1 MPLSRRRVTDPATLR
16 VLAHPVRLALLD
28 LLVSGGAH
36 TATQAAEV
44 LGQTPSNC
52 SWHLRKLAA
61 HGFVREVSDVP
72 GRHRPWRVVSEG
84 LPWGDSDDE
93 GAAHDA
99 VTDLLVDRELQRL
112 RASRAAAASEPVEW
126 RGATAFHHAP
136 LRLTAAQARELDG
149 RMAALVGE
157 YAGPSEHPD
166 ARPVSLVAWLAP
178 TAPAPGGGATG

>member
-28 LLVSGGAH
+28 LLASGGAH
-36 TATQAAEV
+36 TATQAAGI

-61 HGFVREVSDVP
+61 HGFVREVGDVP

-84 LPWGDSDDE
+84 LPWGEPDDE

-99 VTDLLVDRELQRL
+99 VADLLVDRELQRL
-112 RASRAAAASEPVEW
+112 RAARAAAASEPEEW
-126 RGATAFHHAP
+126 RGAT
-136 LRLTAAQARELDG
+136 G
-149 RMAALVGE
+149 
-157 YAGPSEHPD
+157 
-166 ARPVSLVAWLAP
+166 
-178 TAPAPGGGATG
+178 